1 MKKLI
6 IMGAGDLAKDA
17 CWLVER
23 INEKDYQWDLIGFT
37 EVSDE
42 KEFMGYPILGNDDV
56 VSEYGDVYVIC
67 ALAGQKIREKIYD
80 NLPENAKVATLVDPT
95 AMIHKSA
102 VIEEGSMVFANS
114 LVGVG
119 AHLGRGCVVLYN
131 SYVNHDC
138 EVGDFVTIYPSA
150 TVSGKSVI
158 GKYAEI
164 GTGASIIQH
173 KKICD
178 GATIG
183 AGAVVFTHI
192 KDTGTT
198 IGNPA
203 VTMGAK
209 KK

>member
-1 MKKLI
+1 MKDLI
-6 IMGAGDLAKDA
+6 IMGAGDLSKDV

-23 INEKDYQWDLIGFT
+23 INDNRKEWNLLGFT
-37 EVSDE
+37 EISEE
-42 KEFMGYPILGNDDV
+42 KEFMGYPILGDDNV
-56 VSEYGDVYVIC
+56 VSDYPNAWVIC
-67 ALAGQKIREKIYD
+67 AVANQKLRNKIYD
-80 NLPENAKVATLVDPT
+80 NLPEGTKVATLIDPI

-119 AHLGRGCVVLYN
+119 AHLSKGVVVLYN

-138 EVGDFVTIYPSA
+138 EVGKCVTIYPSA
-150 TVSGKSVI
+150 TISGKSVI
-158 GKYAEI
+158 GDYAEI
-164 GTGASIIQH
+164 GTGVSIIQH
-173 KKICD
+173 KKICE

-183 AGAVVFTHI
+183 AGAVVFTNI

>member
-1 MKKLI
+1 MKDLI
-6 IMGAGDLAKDA
+6 IMGAGDLGKDVA
-17 CWLVER
+17 WLVER
-23 INEKDYQWDLIGFT
+23 INAKEETWNLLGFT
-37 EVSDE
+37 DASDE
-42 KEFMGYPILGNDDV
+42 KEFMGYPILGDDSV
-56 VSEYGDVYVIC
+56 IENYDEVYVVC
-67 ALAGQKIREKIYD
+67 AVANRKIKAKIME
-80 NLPENAKVATLVDPT
+80 NLPANAKLATLIDPDT
-95 AMIHKSA
+95 MIHKSA

-119 AHLGRGCVVLYN
+119 AHVGKGTIVLYN

-138 EVGDFVTIYPSA
+138 EIGNYVTIYPAA
-150 TVSGKSVI
+150 TISGKSVV
-158 GKYAEI
+158 GDYAEI

-173 KKICD
+173 KKICE